1 MAHRTVGVGQTIRL
15 SGTATTSTA
24 FKVQSNVLRIVASGA
39 NAYVAIGTDPV
50 AKATDYLVTSSQP
63 ETLAMLKMSQRVV
76 SITKGSTTV
85 LAAPEGTQMPFNLG
99 DRVTLVVGD
108 TSKIDTNYLTGDNPI
123 VDTKVVGKSRTAGVG
138 GDFLEKITVE
148 ANTSGVSTAFSP
160 TTHATLFMSNK
171 VSVISPN
178 SNANSV
184 VQIQQVQTTGSA

>member
-1 MAHRTVGVGQTIRL
+1 
-15 SGTATTSTA
+15 
-24 FKVQSNVLRIVASGA
+24 
-39 NAYVAIGTDPV
+39 
-50 AKATDYLVTSSQP
+50 
-63 ETLAMLKMSQRVV
+63 MSQRVI
-76 SITKGSTTV
+76 SITNGATTT
-85 LAAPEGTQMPFNLG
+85 LAAPEGTQMPFNIG

-123 VDTKVVGKSRTAGVG
+123 VDTKVVGKSRSAGVG
-138 GDFLEKITVE
+138 GDFEEKITVE

-160 TTHATLFMSNK
+160 MTHATLFMSNK